1 MGKKVV
7 FKKELIDPATG
18 EYITAIAF
26 IPEPRDRDFAK
37 VYKLFGEKLLEDL
50 AKGELK
56 GGELKIL
63 AWFLAETTKLPVQ
76 SDMWIPV
83 SYEELANSINLD
95 ITTIKKYIKQ
105 LVQKGYLEQFKPR
118 QTVFRLKPNYV
129 YKGYLVKLKEV
140 EPDF

>member
-37 VYKLFGEKLLEDL
+37 VYRLFGEKLLDDL

-63 AWFLAETTKLPVQ
+63 AWFLAETIKLPVQ
-76 SDMWIPV
+76 TDLWILV
-83 SYEELANSINLD
+83 DYEDLA
-95 ITTIKKYIKQ
+95 KKVQLHKEVAKRYIKQ
-105 LVQKGYLEQFKPR
+105 LVQKGYLEQLKPR
-118 QTVFRLKPNYV
+118 KTAFRLKPDYV
-129 YKGYLVKLKEV
+129 YKGYLVKLKET